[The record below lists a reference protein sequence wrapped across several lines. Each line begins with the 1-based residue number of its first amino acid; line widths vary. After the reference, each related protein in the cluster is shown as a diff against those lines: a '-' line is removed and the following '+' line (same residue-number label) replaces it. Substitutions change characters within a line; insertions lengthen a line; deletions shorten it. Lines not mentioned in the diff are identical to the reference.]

1 MKEYKVLTD
10 KEGFFGNNF
19 DTQKIETVLNGYAE
33 QGWELKAVGRNEF
46 PGFGGKRDE
55 IVIFLEREKAGS

>member
-1 MKEYKVLTD
+1 MAFLVIILILK
-10 KEGFFGNNF
+10 
-19 DTQKIETVLNGYAE
+19 KIETLLNGYAE

-55 IVIFLEREKAGS
+55 IVLFLERERN